1 MFDGLN
7 ASVQENLIAMR
18 VVKAFVREDYEKK
31 KFKKAND
38 DLMDASVSA
47 EK

>member
-18 VVKAFVREDYEKK
+18 VVKAFVREDYRKEKVQK
-31 KFKKAND
+31 GK
-38 DLMDASVSA
+38 
-47 EK
+47 